1 MKTLALE
8 DGLYAALEEE
18 AQRVGC
24 TVGGI
29 VSEAVSS
36 WLADAELDQNE
47 RSEIESARVE
57 AAEVGGMEADEF
69 FDQLLNDPG

>member
-24 TVGGI
+24 TVGEI

-36 WLADAELDQNE
+36 WLADAELD
-47 RSEIESARVE
+47 SK
-57 AAEVGGMEADEF
+57 
-69 FDQLLNDPG
+69 